1 MKILVVTQYFWPEE
15 FRINDICEG
24 FIEQG
29 HEVEVLTGIPNYPHG
44 SFFEGHSLFKKGV
57 REYKGARVRRV
68 PLIPRGKDSFL
79 KLGLNYISYT
89 LTASVACLGLL
100 FNKYDRVFVFQL
112 SPITLALPG
121 IIVSK
126 IKRIPSII
134 YVQDLWPESLF
145 TIKEINNKQV
155 RSLLNKI
162 CSSIYKSFDKLLITS
177 KSFEDKLVEKGV
189 KREKIE
195 YFPQWAEDFYSENIK
210 IEVLDRDI
218 NEFVV
223 TFAGNIGKAQSVD
236 TIIEAANLAKNQ
248 KNIKWQILGDGSEF
262 EYVKSLVDKYSLH
275 ENVVLLGRKPSSDMP
290 KYFSSSDALIV
301 TLRDD
306 DILRATLPAK
316 VQSYMASGKPILA
329 AISGEGNRTIK
340 DSKCGLV
347 GEAEDYIKLYENV
360 IKLFNMSAEE
370 RNTLGKNGKE
380 YFNNNFTREKLLNQL
395 EVIMS

>member
-29 HEVEVLTGIPNYPHG
+29 HQVEVLTGIPNYPHG

-57 REYKGARVRRV
+57 KEYKGVKVRRV
-68 PLIPRGKDSFL
+68 PLIPRGKDNFL
-79 KLGLNYISYT
+79 MLGLNYISYT
-89 LTASVACLGLL
+89 LSASIACLGLL

-126 IKRIPSII
+126 IKKIPSII

-145 TIKEINNKQV
+145 TIKEINNKNIKRV
-155 RSLLNKI
+155 LNKI

-177 KSFEDKLVEKGV
+177 RSFEDKLIEKGV
-189 KREKIE
+189 NREKIE
-195 YFPQWAEDFYSENIK
+195 YFPQWAEDFYSENTQNEDEIK
-210 IEVLDRDI
+210 NG
-218 NEFVV
+218 NEFIV

-248 KNIKWQILGDGSEF
+248 ESIKWQILGDGSEF
-262 EYVKSLVDKYSLH
+262 EYIKKLVDKYSLH
-275 ENVVLLGRKPSSDMP
+275 ETVKLLGRKPSSDMP
-290 KYFSSSDALIV
+290 KYFSTSDALIV

-329 AISGEGNRTIK
+329 AISGEGNRTII
-340 DSKCGLV
+340 DSNCGLV
-347 GEAEDYIKLYENV
+347 GEAEDYVKLYENV
-360 IKLFNMSAEE
+360 IKLFNMSKEE

-395 EVIMS
+395 EIIMS